1 MEQKKLPYKEW
12 YTIQEVANKLNCSI
26 DDLIYWSR
34 YYIDLYLNA
43 DSLYGQLSISCDKDA
58 PAINA
63 YTQYYKELMRN
74 NQKIDK
80 FSFSARDLARLLP
93 NENNQN
99 IYKMMHR
106 YLRSTYNPF
115 FVDLSTD
122 DRFHAEIVYKGTGH
136 WRVSTPLNR
145 SVKLY
150 SQNNEKFYKIG
161 RLYLNRKYY
170 SNFESRKE
178 FINGLDVSFRLYD
191 EILVSQN
198 DFVIRVND
206 YEKLIKGDELEYQ
219 EPKNNFTIGKPSH
232 FYKKFAIDTACL
244 TRKKNPQ
251 SKVADIA
258 RKIYFTIIDNFN
270 SVNPPTKDTIS
281 NWLYEIKLGKPT
293 EKSSSDFELVI
304 PDEWQEFSE

>member
-1 MEQKKLPYKEW
+1 MEQIKLPYKEW
-12 YTIQEVANKLNCSI
+12 YTIQEVANKLTCSI
-26 DDLIYWSR
+26 DDLIYWSQ

-43 DSLYGQLSISCDKDA
+43 DSLYGRLSISCDRDA
-58 PAINA
+58 PAVTS
-63 YTQYYKELMRN
+63 YTQYIKKLMSDRPEY
-74 NQKIDK
+74 DK
-80 FSFSARDLARLLP
+80 YNFSAQDLVKLLP
-93 NENNQN
+93 HENNRN
-99 IYKMMHR
+99 FYKMMHR
-106 YLRSTYNPF
+106 HSRHTHNPF
-115 FVDLSTD
+115 LVDLSTD

-136 WRVSTPLNR
+136 WRVNIPLNS

-150 SQNNEKFYKIG
+150 SPNNEKFYKIE
-161 RLYLNRKYY
+161 RLYLNKEFY
-170 SNFESRKE
+170 SDSESKKE

-191 EILVSQN
+191 EILVTKN
-198 DFVIRVND
+198 DLVIRVND
-206 YEKLIKGDELEYQ
+206 YEKLIKGDELKYQ
-219 EPKNNFTIGKPSH
+219 EPKNNFIIGKPSH

-244 TRKKNPQ
+244 TRKENPQ

>member
-1 MEQKKLPYKEW
+1 MEQIKLPYKEW

-43 DSLYGQLSISCDKDA
+43 DSLYGQLSISCNRDA
-58 PAINA
+58 PAVTS
-63 YTQYYKELMRN
+63 YTQYLEKLMSN
-74 NQKIDK
+74 HPETDK
-80 FSFSARDLARLLP
+80 YNFTARDLVKLLP

-99 IYKMMHR
+99 IYKMMRR
-106 YLRSTYNPF
+106 YSRSDYNPL

-136 WRVSTPLNR
+136 WRVSTPLNS

-150 SQNNEKFYKIG
+150 SPNDEKFYKIE
-161 RLYLNRKYY
+161 RLYLNKKYY

-178 FINGLDVSFRLYD
+178 FINGLYVSFRLYD

-219 EPKNNFTIGKPSH
+219 ESKNNFTIGKPSH
-232 FYKKFAIDTACL
+232 FYKKFAIDTAFL

-258 RKIYFTIIDNFN
+258 RKIYFTITNNFN